1 MNNLKIKKFKT
12 PKQAIKF
19 GKTLS
24 QTFKL
29 HFQPVWVSLEIA
41 YKVEKK
47 QHQKMLTFF
56 IFLTAVK
63 NMSLFLNS
71 DKQKAFVACMTVVF

>member
-19 GKTLS
+19 VKTLS

-41 YKVEKK
+41 FKVEKK
-47 QHQKMLTFF
+47 KTSKDANFF
-56 IFLTAVK
+56 HFSDDGKKYV
-63 NMSLFLNS
+63 SLS
-71 DKQKAFVACMTVVF
+71 KQR